1 MVIRWS
7 VYHACTWLV
16 LFLLIWRWYLYISR
30 VLVRS
35 SISSLVPRNQLLNW
49 LRLSGFVVHMVVS
62 KEKVYFWL
70 TILALLIVLVLVLYM
85 DFSIFVHAQQAIC
98 VRDRSFSRLLPW
110 CFRGSSDGSPTWAID
125 FGRQVLLH
133 VFGQGRR
140 YLFKILILRCCSLN
154 TFLKSSLGEK
164 ACSIIEGLRPL
175 NTAVADVAWRHRLIA
190 RSLVGCTTSLSLRY
204 GWRGQ
209 SFS

>member
-1 MVIRWS
+1 MVIGRS
-7 VYHACTWLV
+7 VYHTCSWLV

-49 LRLSGFVVHMVVS
+49 LRLSLFVVHMVVS

-70 TILALLIVLVLVLYM
+70 TILALLIALVLVLYM
-85 DFSIFVHAQQAIC
+85 DFSIFVHAKQAIC
-98 VRDRSFSRLLPW
+98 VRNRSFSRLLPW
-110 CFRGSSDGSPTWAID
+110 CFGGSPNGSPSWAIN
-125 FGRQVLLH
+125 FSIQVFIHLI
-133 VFGQGRR
+133 GQRR
-140 YLFKILILRCCSLN
+140 WHLFKILILRCCSLN

-164 ACSIIEGLRPL
+164 ACCIIEGLRPL
-175 NTAVADVAWRHRLIA
+175 NTAVADVAWRHRLVT

-204 GWRGQ
+204 SWRGQ
-209 SFS
+209 SFG